1 MQEVIAINSEV
12 GYTRVWMLKGDPD
25 VDDPFEEKIDHKVK
39 QNPLYRSMTELT
51 HFIPVPPN

>member
-1 MQEVIAINSEV
+1 
-12 GYTRVWMLKGDPD
+12 MLKGDPD